1 MEPTVNRYPDT
12 ELEEFR
18 QIIVSKLETAK
29 IELED
34 LRKQVL
40 EITENA
46 EGDFGSDWMD
56 DSSIANDLELLNE
69 MAIRQ
74 RKYIQDLENAL
85 VRIKNKTY
93 GICVVTGQLIDKKR
107 LMAVPT
113 TTKSIAAKLED
124 NKSKVT
130 IAPEDLPPRRELPTE
145 TAVPKIIT
153 KIIRKPTASEKSGGK
168 KDVDDFLDDIN
179 EEENFWEDLNLSDID
194 PDTIGDDSDQDSS
207 SYDNYDDE
215 EGSAAGADDDDDGDE
230 D

>member
-124 NKSKVT
+124 NKTKVQLS
-130 IAPEDLPPRRELPTE
+130 PEDAPPRREIPTE
-145 TAVPKIIT
+145 SAAPKIIT
-153 KIIRKPTASEKSGGK
+153 KIIRKPTAPEKSAGK

-179 EEENFWEDLNLSDID
+179 EEEGFWEDLNLSDID
-194 PDTIGDDSDQDSS
+194 PDTIGDDADQDNS

-215 EGSAAGADDDDDGDE
+215 EGSAGGDADDDDGDE

>member
-1 MEPTVNRYPDT
+1 MEPTVNRYPDA

-18 QIIVSKLETAK
+18 QIITTKLETAK

-107 LMAVPT
+107 LLAVPT

-124 NKSKVT
+124 NKTKSN
-130 IAPEDLPPRRELPTE
+130 ISNDDLPPRREMPSE
-145 TAVPKIIT
+145 SSAPKIIT
-153 KIIRKPTASEKSGGK
+153 KIIRKPTSPEKPSGK

-194 PDTIGDDSDQDSS
+194 PDTIGDDAEQESS
-207 SYDNYDDE
+207 SYDNYDDD
-215 EGSAAGADDDDDGDE
+215 GGDSDGGGADDDGDDD
-230 D
+230 

>member
-1 MEPTVNRYPDT
+1 MEPTVNRYSDA

-18 QIIVSKLETAK
+18 QIIVDKLEKART
-29 IELED
+29 ELED

-93 GICVVTGQLIDKKR
+93 GICVITGQLIDKKR

-113 TTKSIAAKLED
+113 TTKSIAAKLD
-124 NKSKVT
+124 DKPKT
-130 IAPEDLPPRRELPTE
+130 AIPTEDLPHPRREPSAE
-145 TAVPKIIT
+145 SPGPKIIT
-153 KIIRKPTASEKSGGK
+153 KIIRKPTSAPEKSSGGNSK
-168 KDVDDFLDDIN
+168 KDVDDFLDDMN

-194 PDTIGDDSDQDSS
+194 PDTISDDSDQDSS
-207 SYDNYDDE
+207 SYDNYEEEDDGGGDDDE
-215 EGSAAGADDDDDGDE
+215 D
-230 D
+230 